1 MLSFLLADLWR
12 QPQIRL
18 GFRRVLVLGPS
29 RGGSVSLRVLVSRCV
44 GWGRGAAERRMN
56 RSPVAGTRVHI
67 MQLDPARP
75 MCAKSNL
82 IEGRMNYIRTA
93 SLLIFH
99 NYIFQAKSNT
109 IFVSTIIFNINFCM
123 RQEIVI
129 ICSLYCV
136 PLCCKTLISRWI
148 SYSTFIQH

>member
-1 MLSFLLADLWR
+1 M
-12 QPQIRL
+12 
-18 GFRRVLVLGPS
+18 
-29 RGGSVSLRVLVSRCV
+29 SLRVGEPLRGVRERGGRETNEWKS
-44 GWGRGAAERRMN
+44 GRGHARAHYAIPLRGGRERGGEETNQWKSDSGR
-56 RSPVAGTRVHI
+56 ACHI

-136 PLCCKTLISRWI
+136 PLCCKTLISR
-148 SYSTFIQH
+148 